1 MYVLGAVQE
10 AIPPMMS
17 FHVGSLGF
25 LTHFVYEN
33 HQQDIRRVIEGV
45 YMYNTRVLTYNV
57 RTTSVLSLC
66 LGSGT
71 VKPLAVVQ
79 VKHTEK

>member
-25 LTHFVYEN
+25 FTHFVYEN

-57 RTTSVLSLC
+57 RTTSVLF
-66 LGSGT
+66 SGT
-71 VKPLAVVQ
+71 VKSLAVVQ

>member
-45 YMYNTRVLTYNV
+45 YMCIIHVF
-57 RTTSVLSLC
+57 
-66 LGSGT
+66 
-71 VKPLAVVQ
+71 
-79 VKHTEK
+79 